1 MALKKK
7 SRTSLLRWL
16 PFGGRKSNLLK
27 NSGRKL
33 AFLLVAMLFVWLALS
48 IKQDVR
54 SDPRFQ
60 LAHWSFNPGNLPGW
74 VTPEIRAEIMDD
86 FNSEKSKLTFFDQE
100 VLSRLKELLERSP
113 WIREVVDIGLV
124 YPTPERHGEVRAV
137 MILSTPVA
145 MVSAD
150 KLWYLS
156 DSRGR
161 RLGERYSVDS
171 RTRAWFKLPVIEG
184 VEPLIP
190 RSGYAWTSKPVLDG
204 ISVASALHRARIS
217 ERYPDNP
224 IDLID
229 ISNVGGGID
238 GSASEIN
245 LMDRIGRTL
254 EWGRARTSK
263 AHKVLSVEAKLGNL
277 HRVQTEQ
284 RYWRRRRIRL
294 YTPDILQV
302 RSDSEGQNY

>member
-1 MALKKK
+1 MARKKK
-7 SRTSLLRWL
+7 SRTSLLKWL
-16 PFGGRKSNLLK
+16 PFGGRESTLLK

-33 AFLLVAMLFVWLALS
+33 LFLLAAVLFVWLAVT

-60 LAHWSFNPGNLPGW
+60 LAHWSFNPGNLPAW
-74 VTPEIRAEIMDD
+74 VTPEIRDEIMNE
-86 FNSEKSKLTFFDQE
+86 FNSEKGKLTFFDQE
-100 VLSRLKELLERSP
+100 ILSRLKELLERSP

-124 YPTPERHGEVRAV
+124 YPTPQRHGEVRAV

-145 MVSAD
+145 LVSAGNR
-150 KLWYLS
+150 WYLS

-161 RLGERYSVDS
+161 RLGERYSVDA
-171 RTRAWFKLPVIEG
+171 RTRAWFKLPIIEG
-184 VEPLIP
+184 IEPHIP
-190 RSGYAWTSKPVLDG
+190 RSGYAWTSNPVLDG
-204 ISVASALHRARIS
+204 INVASALHREQIGT
-217 ERYPDNP
+217 RYPDNP
-224 IDLID
+224 IESID

-245 LMDRIGRTL
+245 LLDRIGRTL
-254 EWGRARTSK
+254 EWGRATTSSS
-263 AHKVLSVEAKLGNL
+263 HKVLSPEEKLDNL
-277 HRVQTEQ
+277 HRVQTES

-302 RSDSEGQNY
+302 RSDSDGENY

>member
-1 MALKKK
+1 MARKKK

-16 PFGGRKSNLLK
+16 PLGGSKSNLLK

-33 AFLLVAMLFVWLALS
+33 LLLLAAMLFVWLAVT

-60 LAHWSFNPGNLPGW
+60 LAHWSFNPGNLPAW
-74 VTPEIRAEIMDD
+74 VTPEIREEIMND

-100 VLSRLKELLERSP
+100 VLSRLKEILERSP

-124 YPTPERHGEVRAV
+124 YPTPERHGQVRAV

-145 MVSAD
+145 LVSAD
-150 KLWYLS
+150 NRWYLS

-161 RLGERYSVDS
+161 RLGERYSVDA
-171 RTRAWFKLPVIEG
+171 RTRAWFKLPIIEG
-184 VEPLIP
+184 IEPHIP
-190 RSGYAWTSKPVLDG
+190 RSGYAWTSNPVLDG
-204 ISVASALHRARIS
+204 ISVASALHRERIG

-224 IDLID
+224 IESID
-229 ISNVGGGID
+229 ISNAGGGVD

-245 LMDRIGRTL
+245 LLDRIGRTL
-254 EWGRARTSK
+254 EWGRASTSRS
-263 AHKVLSVEAKLGNL
+263 HKVLSIEAKLANL
-277 HRVQTEQ
+277 HRVQTES

-302 RSDSEGQNY
+302 RSDPDGQNY